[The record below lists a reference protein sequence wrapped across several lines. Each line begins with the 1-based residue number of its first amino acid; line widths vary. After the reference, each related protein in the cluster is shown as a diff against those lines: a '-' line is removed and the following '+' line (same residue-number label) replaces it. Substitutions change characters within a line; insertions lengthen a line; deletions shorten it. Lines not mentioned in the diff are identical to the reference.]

1 VVKLHHRV
9 SQPRPTKRATQLR
22 VVRHRHHE
30 RAPGRVSDP
39 LRRPARPRPIRAHQH
54 HVRQIRHKLRGPLL
68 VNITDGHSSAHAT
81 IPTIPQSRRRL
92 RTVRLNLHRHLARAT
107 ARNRHQRHTMSPRR
121 QHRLP
126 KLQSKSVAYENLVK
140 LERVIRTRQ
149 PQPLELRTHRR
160 LPHRLS
166 RPAKNRLR
174 PLQLRGKSDSQILKR
189 LLGVVVQRPLN
200 ILAQPGTPPLQ
211 NLTNGRQLV
220 IGNISNP
227 QIPNVLTSPRRHLP
241 PPSRSSLEPC
251 TATLNSSLS
260 YIRDSSGTGSRAYAA
275 RPWRAASSG
284 PSADL
289 PQDR

>member
-1 VVKLHHRV
+1 
-9 SQPRPTKRATQLR
+9 
-22 VVRHRHHE
+22 
-30 RAPGRVSDP
+30 
-39 LRRPARPRPIRAHQH
+39 
-54 HVRQIRHKLRGPLL
+54 
-68 VNITDGHSSAHAT
+68 
-81 IPTIPQSRRRL
+81 
-92 RTVRLNLHRHLARAT
+92 
-107 ARNRHQRHTMSPRR
+107 MSPRR
-121 QHRLP
+121 HHRLP
-126 KLQSKSVAYENLVK
+126 KLQSKSVANENLVK

-166 RPAKNRLR
+166 RPTQHRLR
-174 PLQLRGKSDSQILKR
+174 PLQLRRKSNPQILKR
-189 LLGVVVQRPLN
+189 LLRVIIQRPLN

-211 NLTNGRQLV
+211 NLTNDHQLV
-220 IGNISNP
+220 ICNVSNP

-241 PPSRSSLEPC
+241 PPSRSSLGPC

-289 PQDR
+289 PQDRC